1 MAAAATTAT
10 NSSSS
15 PPQEEAGSSSS
26 ASKAV
31 AAAAAAES
39 WKMPSYVTDSEGVHH
54 VTRPEREKA
63 EIVQIFL
70 DCLPKQSKA
79 HKEYKVIRPIGKG
92 TFSTV
97 FKVF

>member
-31 AAAAAAES
+31 AAAAES